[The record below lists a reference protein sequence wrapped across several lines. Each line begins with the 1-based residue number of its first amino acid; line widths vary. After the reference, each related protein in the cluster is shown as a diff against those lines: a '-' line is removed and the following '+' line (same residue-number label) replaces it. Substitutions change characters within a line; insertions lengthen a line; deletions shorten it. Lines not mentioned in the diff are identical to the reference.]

1 MIKYKLVCKDCN
13 NIFDS
18 WFSSSKEYEKLKK
31 RKYLN
36 CHICNSRKIEK
47 TLMAP
52 NVLNSSDFKN
62 EDINKIKK
70 LISIFEKKWKGK
82 IKKLSAEEIVKCLK
96 QYEKIN
102 EKAGIIST
110 HSSLSFASNMQ
121 DSEISQYNA
130 KIADFFSDTFSK
142 LVLQSF
148 TLSH

>member
-1 MIKYKLVCKDCN
+1 MTIHNLPKWNLTE
-13 NIFDS
+13 I
-18 WFSSSKEYEKLKK
+18 YESI
-31 RKYLN
+31 N
-36 CHICNSRKIEK
+36 DPKIDK
-47 TLMAP
+47 
-52 NVLNSSDFKN
+52 
-62 EDINKIKK
+62 DINKIKK

-130 KIADFFSDTFSK
+130 KIADFFSETFSK
-142 LVLQSF
+142 LVFVALEIASVNNKIF
-148 TLSH
+148 NEWFRAFNF